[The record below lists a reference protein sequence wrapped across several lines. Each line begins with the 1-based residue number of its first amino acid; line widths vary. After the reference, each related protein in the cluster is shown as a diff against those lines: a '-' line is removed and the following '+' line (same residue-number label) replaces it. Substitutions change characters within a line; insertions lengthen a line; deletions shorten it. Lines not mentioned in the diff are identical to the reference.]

1 MENKEFD
8 EPFIEK
14 PKHRGL
20 KLFIAIILI
29 AAISFGGYYYYTNY
43 YNNSNKKVKTIFTQI
58 ENKLDSRLNNP
69 FFTNNALNLNGL
81 IKIGIDGT
89 LDEQNNN
96 SLKKLFDVINNLQ
109 IQVNGKIDSNNK
121 ISNIDI
127 SSKYK
132 DNNLLSGKI
141 YTENNNV
148 YISSKDLIDK
158 TILLG
163 NLNEYMDNTQTNVD
177 ANDIKT
183 IIECLSKAIGDVF
196 ETKEITKVDDNI
208 KVDSNSYN
216 VNKYTITLKDTEIN
230 DAIVKVINVL
240 MNDEAFAKAIK
251 KIDGEADIK
260 NLPPEI
266 LDEIKKQKF
275 EGTYRLNFYTKKNS
289 LNEELIRV
297 QQVIDINQNKNEFN
311 IDFVNSDTAI
321 FAFNQDEV
329 NLSIKLVLNESICN
343 IDINTNLDKLK
354 VNLSM
359 NFNYEKT
366 SGVAKENVSNSIK
379 INELTEADEEY
390 VTKKLQENTN
400 LTNFINDLQE
410 PLTTIMGGLMGGNDE
425 F

>member
-1 MENKEFD
+1 
-8 EPFIEK
+8 
-14 PKHRGL
+14 
-20 KLFIAIILI
+20 
-29 AAISFGGYYYYTNY
+29 
-43 YNNSNKKVKTIFTQI
+43 
-58 ENKLDSRLNNP
+58 
-69 FFTNNALNLNGL
+69 
-81 IKIGIDGT
+81 
-89 LDEQNNN
+89 
-96 SLKKLFDVINNLQ
+96 
-109 IQVNGKIDSNNK
+109 
-121 ISNIDI
+121 
-127 SSKYK
+127 
-132 DNNLLSGKI
+132 
-141 YTENNNV
+141 
-148 YISSKDLIDK
+148 
-158 TILLG
+158 
-163 NLNEYMDNTQTNVD
+163 MDDTQTNVD

-240 MNDEAFAKAIK
+240 MNDEDFAKAIK

-275 EGTYRLNFYTKKNS
+275 EGTYQLNFYTKKNS

-379 INELTEADEEY
+379 INELTEDDKEY